1 MYKYILFDLD
11 GTLTDSAEGITKCA
25 QYALKALGVDEPDL
39 NNLRHFIG
47 PPLVE
52 CFMKLYGFTEE
63 QAKFGTAKYRE
74 RYKDTGIYENKVY
87 PGVPEMLAKL
97 KANGLRLALA
107 TSKPLVFAQ
116 RVTDYFNLTQY
127 FTYITGPDFNGSLPT
142 KADVIDD
149 AMKHFGLAGTAK
161 AQALMI
167 GDRRQDI
174 AGAKKCGLK
183 TIGVRYGYAAPGEL
197 EEAGADFICTAPQ
210 DVVKLICGQNK
221 LA

>member
-11 GTLTDSAEGITKCA
+11 GTLTDSAEGITKCV

-39 NNLRHFIG
+39 NNLRPFIG

-87 PGVPEMLAKL
+87 PGVPEMLAQL
-97 KANGLRLALA
+97 KANGLHLALA

-116 RVTDYFNLTQY
+116 RVTDYFDLSQY
-127 FTYITGPDFNGSLPT
+127 FDYICGPDLTGSYLPA
-142 KADVIDD
+142 KADVIAD
-149 AMKHFGLAGTAK
+149 AMQKLGAIDK
-161 AQALMI
+161 SEVLMV
-167 GDRRQDI
+167 GDRSQDVI
-174 AGAKKCGLK
+174 GALKCGIDCAGAL
-183 TIGVRYGYAAPGEL
+183 YGY
-197 EEAGADFICTAPQ
+197 GAR
-210 DVVKLICGQNK
+210 N
-221 LA
+221 